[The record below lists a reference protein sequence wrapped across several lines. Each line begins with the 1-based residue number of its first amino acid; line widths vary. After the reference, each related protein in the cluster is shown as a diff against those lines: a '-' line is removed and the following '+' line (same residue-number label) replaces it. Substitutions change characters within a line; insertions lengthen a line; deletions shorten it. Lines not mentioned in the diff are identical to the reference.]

1 MYFGTPGRRLFG
13 WYHAPPLGST
23 LTDAIVICPPLG
35 YEYINSHRSLRH
47 LADRLARAGIVALR
61 FDYYGTGDSAG
72 TDNEPGQVA
81 AWIDSVHDAMEA
93 LSDATSHEIVG
104 LAGLRMG
111 ALLATAAA
119 CRTRVSSLVLWAPCP
134 QGRTFLRELRALD
147 LTSRAASRKCRR
159 NSAFEAGGFLVTE
172 EIQRDLTRLEL
183 DTMTPLAQRVLFA
196 ARDDFPESPA
206 WVERWRTAGLQVDR
220 QPVPGYAEM
229 VVAPHNTTIPLV
241 AIDAIVNWFGG
252 AESTSET
259 RPAPLLASP
268 ASPRKVRDD
277 VLTFGAIRELPLRF
291 GDARPGFG
299 LLTEPM
305 GSVDRARPA
314 IVISNAGSAH
324 HVGPNRLHVRLG
336 RALARAGFRCVRFD
350 FPGLGDSVIDD
361 ADRENVPYPPDA
373 SRMVATVLD
382 ALSKWS
388 GTERFILMGLCS
400 GAHTAF
406 HAALDLDQVSI
417 VESILINPLTYSYTP
432 GLPLDAPAQPPA
444 ARWHRYLRSLG
455 AVRQWQKLF
464 RSDDGLSTRARDVGW
479 IIRTK
484 LETLAHWHDHAGTA
498 PARTELAS
506 NLERLAHR
514 NRSVTLVFSDFDPGY
529 DLLMADAGPT
539 VRSLRKQGQLR
550 LWFVKGANHTFDAEG
565 PRAELIATISRSLRD
580 RYPSTRDSRAER
592 FVLRKSG

>member
-1 MYFGTPGRRLFG
+1 MYFGTPGRRLSG
-13 WYHAPPLGST
+13 WYHAPLGNA
-23 LTDAIVICPPLG
+23 LTGAIVICPPLG

-47 LADRLARAGIVALR
+47 LADRLARAGIAALR
-61 FDYYGTGDSAG
+61 FDYHGTGDSAG
-72 TDNEPGQVA
+72 GDDEPGQVA
-81 AWIDSVHDAMEA
+81 AWIESVHDAMEA
-93 LSDATSHEIVG
+93 LSDASSHEIVG

-119 CRTRVSSLVLWAPCP
+119 CRTPVSSLVLWAPCP

-147 LTSRAASRKCRR
+147 LTSQSASHKRR
-159 NSAFEAGGFLVTE
+159 RRSAFEAGGFIATD

-196 ARDDFPESPA
+196 ARDDFPESPG
-206 WVERWRTAGLQVDR
+206 WVERWRSVGLQVDR

-229 VVAPHNTTIPLV
+229 VVAPHNTTVPLV
-241 AIDAIVNWFGG
+241 AIDAIVNWVAG
-252 AESTSET
+252 AEDTIET
-259 RPAPLLASP
+259 RPAPLRASS
-268 ASPRKVRDD
+268 AGRWKVRDD
-277 VLTFGAIRELPLRF
+277 ALTFPAIREAPLRF
-291 GDARPGFG
+291 GDARLGFG
-299 LLTEPM
+299 ILTEPTAP
-305 GSVDRARPA
+305 VDRARPA
-314 IVISNAGSAH
+314 IVIPNAGSAH
-324 HVGPNRLHVRLG
+324 HVGPNRLHVRLA

-361 ADRENVPYPPDA
+361 ADRENVPYPQDA

-382 ALSKWS
+382 ALSDWS
-388 GTERFILMGLCS
+388 GTERFVLMGLCS

-406 HAALDLDQVSI
+406 HAALDLDDVSI
-417 VESILINPLTYSYTP
+417 VESILINPLTYSYAP

-464 RSDDGLSTRARDVGW
+464 RADDGLSTRARDVGW
-479 IIRTK
+479 IVRAK
-484 LETLAHWHDHAGTA
+484 LEALAHWHDRSGTA

-506 NLERLAHR
+506 NLDRLAHR
-514 NRSVTLVFSDFDPGY
+514 NRNITLVFSEFDPGY
-529 DLLMADAGPT
+529 DLLMADAAPT
-539 VRSLRKQGQLR
+539 VRSLRKQGKLR

-580 RYPSTRDSRAER
+580 RYPSKSDSRAER